1 MTVDWTTLDGYFQ
14 RLERNQTPIN
24 IGTYVGA
31 AQVREAVMGSE
42 DRVPTQ
48 TELEQMKTL
57 VVRAMKDGALGLST
71 ALIYAPGHFAKAKEL
86 IALAKVAASMLRTCA
101 ARAELKWRQL
111 TKPSGSAER
120 RVCRLKFS
128 TSR

>member
-42 DRVPTQ
+42 DRMPTQ

-71 ALIYAPGHFAKAKEL
+71 ALIYAPGHSAKAEEL
-86 IALAKVAASMLRTCA
+86 IALAKVTGSIRRHSCCA
-101 ARAELKWRQL
+101 FAQRGRN
-111 TKPSGSAER
+111 
-120 RVCRLKFS
+120 
-128 TSR
+128 